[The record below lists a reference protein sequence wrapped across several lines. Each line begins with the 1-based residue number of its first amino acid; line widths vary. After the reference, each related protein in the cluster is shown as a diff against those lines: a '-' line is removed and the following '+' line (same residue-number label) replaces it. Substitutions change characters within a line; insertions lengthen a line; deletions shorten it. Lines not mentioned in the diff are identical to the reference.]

1 MSNTQAIVPAS
12 ERQLKNH
19 VSSRQVVRDS
29 FTMAYRGLR
38 KMRRNPEQFSD
49 VTIQPIIFTL
59 MFTYIFGGAIA
70 GNVHNYLPTI
80 IPGILA
86 MTVLTTSQ
94 VTGVQIRED
103 MDKGV
108 FNRFRS
114 MPMSRIAPLAGALL
128 ADTIRYGIATV
139 LTLVMGYILGW
150 RPGGGF
156 GYLVLGAMLTVVV
169 AWCMSWIFAFIGMIA
184 RTASSV
190 QGIAFLFLF
199 PLTFLSNA
207 FIPVSTLPGWLQA
220 FVKVNPIS
228 HLVSAVRELTNH
240 GAISHDFWYCLLASA
255 VVVAIFAPLTV
266 RTYMRKT

>member
-1 MSNTQAIVPAS
+1 MNNTKRIIPAR

-19 VSSRQVVRDS
+19 ISLRQVIHDS
-29 FTMAYRGLR
+29 LVMAYRGLY
-38 KMRRNPEQFSD
+38 KMRHNPELFSD

-86 MTVLTTSQ
+86 MTVLTTTL

-128 ADTIRYGIATV
+128 ADIIRYCIATV
-139 LTLVMGYILGW
+139 LTLLMGYIIGW

-156 GYLVLGAMLTVVV
+156 DYLVGGALLTVLV
-169 AWCMSWIFAFIGMIA
+169 AWCISWVFAFIGMIA

-190 QGIAFLFLF
+190 QGIGFLVLF

-207 FIPVSTLPGWLQA
+207 FIPIKTLPGWLQA

-228 HLVSAVRELTNH
+228 HLVSAVRELANQ
-240 GAISHDFWYCLLASA
+240 GIIGHDFWYCLLGAA
-255 VVVAIFAPLTV
+255 IVVAVFAPLTV
-266 RTYMRKT
+266 RAYMHKA

>member
-1 MSNTQAIVPAS
+1 
-12 ERQLKNH
+12 
-19 VSSRQVVRDS
+19 
-29 FTMAYRGLR
+29 
-38 KMRRNPEQFSD
+38 
-49 VTIQPIIFTL
+49 
-59 MFTYIFGGAIA
+59 MFAYIFGGAIS
-70 GNVHNYLPTI
+70 GNVHNYLPLI

-86 MTVLTTSQ
+86 MTVLTTAQ
-94 VTGVQIRED
+94 VTGVQLRED

-150 RPGGGF
+150 RPGGGL
-156 GYLVLGAMLTVVV
+156 GYLALGALLTVVV
-169 AWCMSWIFAFIGMIA
+169 AWCISWIFAFIGMIA

-207 FIPVSTLPGWLQA
+207 FIPIDTLPGWLQA

-228 HLVSAVRELTNH
+228 YLVSAVRELANH
-240 GAISHDFWYCLLASA
+240 GIVGHDFWYCLIGAA
-255 VVVAIFAPLTV
+255 AVVAIFGPLTV
-266 RTYMRKT
+266 RAYMRKA